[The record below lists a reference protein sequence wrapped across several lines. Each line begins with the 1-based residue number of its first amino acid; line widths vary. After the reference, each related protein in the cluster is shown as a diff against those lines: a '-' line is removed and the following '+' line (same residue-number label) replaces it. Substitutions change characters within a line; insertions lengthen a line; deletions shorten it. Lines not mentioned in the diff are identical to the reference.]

1 MEVSSPP
8 NLVGGSKTKG
18 EVAEVDPR
26 NPSLDA
32 QGAYP
37 KKIPEGNTYLGLLQL
52 STNLMTPDCSVT

>member
-37 KKIPEGNTYLGLLQL
+37 KKIPAGERLYL
-52 STNLMTPDCSVT
+52 V